1 MADQSLLALGLTCLA
16 GLSTGIGSL
25 IGLSS
30 RRFSSQFLTLSLG
43 FSAGA
48 MVYVSLVEILPKA
61 RLSLEP
67 LLGLRLGYAST
78 VLAFFAGIVLMG
90 LVDAM
95 ISSNMTLLD
104 VQWLTPHLQ
113 SLGVIELPRTAY
125 LDRLSQAISP

>member
-1 MADQSLLALGLTCLA
+1 
-16 GLSTGIGSL
+16 
-25 IGLSS
+25 
-30 RRFSSQFLTLSLG
+30 
-43 FSAGA
+43 
-48 MVYVSLVEILPKA
+48 
-61 RLSLEP
+61 
-67 LLGLRLGYAST
+67 
-78 VLAFFAGIVLMG
+78 MG